1 MSVSLVKAFAFYLP
15 QFYPVP
21 INTQWWGE
29 GFTEWTSVL
38 RAHRGTRSPKGAL
51 VTPGELG
58 FYDLRDPGVRERQGV
73 LAQEAGLA
81 AFCVYHYYS
90 AGDRVLHE
98 VEDAIISDGQPDFPF
113 FHGWANHD
121 WTLAWQG
128 RPHEVIVRQRY
139 DEHLNDNHF
148 NLLAASFEDERYFL
162 LDGKPVL
169 YVWSPTTVP
178 EGERV
183 FARWRELAER
193 RGHGLFLLGG
203 AATPAVPEPRAL
215 GLDAWVQG
223 TSYVFGAMTRA
234 QRGVRSLRHPTEA
247 YRFARHRDIYFDY
260 GELVNRFL
268 STLDQFPSPT
278 VPSVV
283 TSWNNT
289 GRRSRGASATNSTPE
304 RFGRAVE
311 AALRQA
317 PILDLGGPTRL
328 LGLNAWN
335 EWGEG
340 MTLEPTVEHGRD
352 MIASL
357 ARSLD
362 AAKAG

>member
-1 MSVSLVKAFAFYLP
+1 M
-15 QFYPVP
+15 
-21 INTQWWGE
+21 G
-29 GFTEWTSVL
+29 
-38 RAHRGTRSPKGAL
+38 SPFL
-51 VTPGELG
+51 T
-58 FYDLRDPGVRERQGV
+58 
-73 LAQEAGLA
+73 
-81 AFCVYHYYS
+81 C
-90 AGDRVLHE
+90 
-98 VEDAIISDGQPDFPF
+98 
-113 FHGWANHD
+113 
-121 WTLAWQG
+121 G
-128 RPHEVIVRQRY
+128 RRP
-139 DEHLNDNHF
+139 
-148 NLLAASFEDERYFL
+148 
-162 LDGKPVL
+162 
-169 YVWSPTTVP
+169 VP

-223 TSYVFGAMTRA
+223 TAYVFGAMTRA
-234 QRGVRSLRHPTEA
+234 QRGVRSLQHPTEA
-247 YRFARHRDIYFDY
+247 YRFARHRDVYFDY

-283 TSWNNT
+283 TSWNST

-304 RFGRAVE
+304 RFREAVE

-340 MTLEPTVEHGRD
+340 MTPGTDR
-352 MIASL
+352 
-357 ARSLD
+357 
-362 AAKAG
+362 